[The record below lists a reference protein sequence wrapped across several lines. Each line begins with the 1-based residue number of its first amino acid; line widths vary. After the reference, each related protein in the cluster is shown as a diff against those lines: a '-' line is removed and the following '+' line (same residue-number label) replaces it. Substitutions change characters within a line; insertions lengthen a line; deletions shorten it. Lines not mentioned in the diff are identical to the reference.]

1 MLLEDENSIR
11 VVDLE
16 VMYEIVCAKETLR
29 ETGRFT
35 LDEDKY
41 SGARKTCLV
50 ANARRFFRDS
60 FRKRIVDAEMRDLHE
75 SLQVWRGNIMAEFML
90 EERKKFMWEDMEE
103 ALGEL
108 TEEDIAYAN
117 DRIQELLAGGE
128 EEEEKESA
136 GGNQKWRRLE
146 LVDLFPN
153 LRL

>member
-1 MLLEDENSIR
+1 
-11 VVDLE
+11 
-16 VMYEIVCAKETLR
+16 
-29 ETGRFT
+29 
-35 LDEDKY
+35 
-41 SGARKTCLV
+41 
-50 ANARRFFRDS
+50 
-60 FRKRIVDAEMRDLHE
+60 
-75 SLQVWRGNIMAEFML
+75 
-90 EERKKFMWEDMEE
+90 MWEDMEE